1 MAKELHAS
9 ESSSYS
15 VHSSCDMVPWI
26 PIRSVDKHL
35 NKIAL
40 KMKDGYV
47 LTVKSFKKDRVVS
60 IKKVGEAFVI
70 DEDGFK
76 KEKLTVNEEGL
87 KKSIK
92 GIIDF
97 EYPRSHEL
105 MVTEQLA
112 KP

>member
-60 IKKVGEAFVI
+60 IKKVGGAFVAAN
-70 DEDGFK
+70 FK
-76 KEKLTVNEEGL
+76 CFYLILLILCNLITTNVVICIHT
-87 KKSIK
+87 IK
-92 GIIDF
+92 YI
-97 EYPRSHEL
+97 STL
-105 MVTEQLA
+105 
-112 KP
+112 